1 MELANQEIKRMVE
14 FGKSADRIMA
24 GYFCR
29 LAGVSDSLYPFLLL
43 NLASE
48 QISIKNNEKKSHRGS
63 AGSDNKNLK
72 LF

>member
-29 LAGVSDSLYPFLLL
+29 LAGISGSLYPFLLL
-43 NLASE
+43 NLAEADFLKAE
-48 QISIKNNEKKSHRGS
+48 QRSM
-63 AGSDNKNLK
+63 
-72 LF
+72 